1 MTDSHQ
7 GRLLALDVG
16 ERRIGVAVS
25 DELGL
30 LARGVTTI
38 QRTSAAQALDA
49 LAAQVDQWRPTTIVV
64 GLPRNMDGSL
74 GPQAERV
81 MRFARDLAG
90 RVGLPVLFWDER
102 LSSVS
107 AEEILRRQGIGTRDH
122 KARIDAVAAAV
133 ILQEYLDAQR
143 SAAPDYGLL
152 PPDAP
157 ADTEPPRRGGRSRRG
172 QRASREESDH

>member
-1 MTDSHQ
+1 MTTPAS

-16 ERRIGVAVS
+16 ERRIGVAIS

-30 LARGVTTI
+30 LARSLTTI
-38 QRTSAAQALDA
+38 RRTSTAQAIA
-49 LAAQVDQWRPTTIVV
+49 AVVELAREWQASAIIV

-81 MRFARDLAG
+81 MAFARELGA
-90 RVGLPVLFWDER
+90 VIQTPLIFADER

-107 AEEILRRQGIGTRDH
+107 AEEILRRQGIEARDQ
-122 KARIDAVAAAV
+122 KGRIDAVAAAV

-143 SAAPDYGLL
+143 ATAPDYGLL
-152 PPDAP
+152 PPDAAP
-157 ADTEPPRRGGRSRRG
+157 DDHRRRHRDRGPRGR
-172 QRASREESDH
+172 RASREE